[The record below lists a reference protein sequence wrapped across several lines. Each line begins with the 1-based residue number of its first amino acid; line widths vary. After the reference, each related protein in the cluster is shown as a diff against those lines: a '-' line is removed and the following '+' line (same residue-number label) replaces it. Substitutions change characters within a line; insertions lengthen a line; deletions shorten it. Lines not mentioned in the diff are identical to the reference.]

1 LLLVILLTEDEH
13 INNELSTNNQVWQT
27 VDKLISEIEN
37 VNRNLPFTYFFKGL
51 REYFKENY
59 VIAIENF
66 QNCQKFTQK

>member
-1 LLLVILLTEDEH
+1 LLLVILLTEEEH

-59 VIAIENF
+59 VIAIEHF
-66 QNCQKFTQK
+66 QNCQKFT